1 MILLMKYHVF
11 TLESN
16 SQDYEKNRHVR
27 DIHRKHAI
35 QDFNPRLLR

>member
-16 SQDYEKNRHVR
+16 SQDYEKKT
-27 DIHRKHAI
+27 DMLETSIGSMLFKTLTP
-35 QDFNPRLLR
+35 DY